1 MKMEMNLIKANDK
14 EKNAK
19 SRWRKKDILHL
30 VKKLIINTGNVVSG
44 GGMRERR
51 QKRNIFKVLKEKTN
65 CQLRKPIRTTLKNKD
80 KINIFFR
87 RRLK

>member
-44 GGMRERR
+44 GGNARKKTE
-51 QKRNIFKVLKEKTN
+51 EKY
-65 CQLRKPIRTTLKNKD
+65 
-80 KINIFFR
+80 F
-87 RRLK
+87 